1 MARTGSQSRLSDSL
15 SQIEHIEIAEGIYGY
30 RFGRIAIV
38 TWYISKQFTPN
49 AFTELA
55 TLPASMR
62 PPHNMYFPVELSA
75 SSARAFI
82 NAEGRFTIYSFTT
95 ASQSQGT
102 IAFPIA

>member
-1 MARTGSQSRLSDSL
+1 MASTHGTSRLSDSL

>member
-1 MARTGSQSRLSDSL
+1 MLRISDSL

-62 PPHNMYFPVELSA
+62 PPHNMYFPVELTA
-75 SSARAFI
+75 SCARAFI